1 VLENEVGEAKKLDP
15 RAKRTLKLL
24 QNAMVELL
32 REKEFSQITVQDV
45 TERAEVNR
53 ATFYDHFDD
62 KYDLLNYYV
71 REDFQSRLDS
81 KLPDNP
87 LFTLDNL
94 RVLTLTVSD
103 YLGGFVGHCVPTT
116 RRDEQI
122 IMLQQVQVTAY
133 EIILKWLKATP
144 QPLTQHTANL
154 DTVAT
159 VTSFAIFG
167 SIMQWTKTG
176 RKTSPERLTDQ
187 VVALLT
193 SGISAYLVER
203 V

>member
-1 VLENEVGEAKKLDP
+1 MLENDVKKLDP
-15 RAKRTLKLL
+15 RAKRTLKVLRT
-24 QNAMVELL
+24 AMMELL
-32 REKEFSQITVQDV
+32 EEQEFSKITVQDI

-53 ATFYDHFDD
+53 ATFYDHFVD
-62 KYDLLNYYV
+62 KYELMNDLV
-71 REDFQSRLDS
+71 RQDFQSRVDS

-87 LFTLDNL
+87 SFTLDNL

-116 RRDEQI
+116 RSDEQF
-122 IMLQQVQVTAY
+122 IMMQQVQVTSY
-133 EIILKWLKATP
+133 EIILKWLKSTP
-144 QPLTQHTANL
+144 QPPTQHAANL

-167 SIMQWTKTG
+167 LILRWTKTG

-187 VVALLT
+187 VVMLLT
-193 SGISAYLVER
+193 SGIGDYLIER

>member
-1 VLENEVGEAKKLDP
+1 MSENTVKKLDP
-15 RAKRTLKLL
+15 RTKRTLKLL
-24 QNAMVELL
+24 QNAMSELL
-32 REKEFSQITVQDV
+32 REKEFAKISVQDI

-53 ATFYDHFDD
+53 ATFYDHFVD
-62 KYDLLNYYV
+62 KYALLNYLV

-94 RVLTLTVSD
+94 RVLTLTVCE
-103 YLGGFVGHCVPTT
+103 YLGGFIGHCAPTD
-116 RRDEQI
+116 RSEDRF
-122 IMLQQVQVTAY
+122 IMLQQVQVSAHA
-133 EIILKWLKATP
+133 IILEWLKATLP
-144 QPLTQHTANL
+144 QPTQQAATL

-167 SIMQWTKTG
+167 SILQWTQTG
-176 RKTSPERLTDQ
+176 RKVSPERLTDQ
-187 VVALLT
+187 VVMLLT
-193 SGISAYLVER
+193 SGIGAYLVER